1 MPCLVRPDAT
11 ERPRFHR
18 KSCQASN
25 FFGLSRCLDY
35 EIRSADIHQ
44 ILYEHVFHGHNY
56 IRTISHHLDKK
67 FQQ

>member
-1 MPCLVRPDAT
+1 MQQNAHGSTGNLVRLVI
-11 ERPRFHR
+11 
-18 KSCQASN
+18 